1 MMPLTEVRNFAS
13 GMVDNGLDI
22 WSTSLLASCRGKRGV
37 IMSRTRMDNPRI
49 TLTNVITTHGG
60 IDGGRSG

>member
-1 MMPLTEVRNFAS
+1 MIWML
-13 GMVDNGLDI
+13 VDV
-22 WSTSLLASCRGKRGV
+22 LAGVLPRKAGV
-37 IMSRTRMDNPRI
+37 IMSRTCMDNLRI